1 MTEMK
6 KLENIQGFLVDLDG
20 VLYVGDQ
27 VIEGAGRAIS
37 AIRRQGYRLRFIT
50 NTSTRSLASLQ
61 KKLKGLGFDIPRSE
75 IISAPQAA
83 LLYLKSK
90 GRPVCHLLLA
100 EDVQRDFAGFPQSQD
115 KADAVVIGDIGD
127 AWNYAVLNRAF
138 RLLFAGAE
146 LIAMHKNR
154 FWQTESGLQMDIGG
168 FVVAL
173 EYASGKQAK
182 IMGKPSID
190 FFQMALQDL
199 GLPATQVAIVGD
211 DIESDVGGGQRAG
224 LMGILV
230 KTGKYRESFVK
241 ASKIQPDLV
250 IDSIADL
257 PELLGLTP

>member
-1 MTEMK
+1 MK
-6 KLENIQGFLVDLDG
+6 KIEGIRGLLLDLDG
-20 VLYVGDQ
+20 VLYVGDT
-27 VIEGAGRAIS
+27 VIEGAHNAIS
-37 AIRRQGYRLRFIT
+37 AIRQHGYKLRFIT

-61 KKLKGLGFDIPRSE
+61 KKLAGLGFDIPKSE

-100 EDVQRDFAGFPQSQD
+100 EDVKQDFARFQQSD
-115 KADAVVIGDIGD
+115 EKADAVVIGDIGE
-127 AWNYAVLNRAF
+127 AWNYAILNRAF
-138 RLLFAGAE
+138 RLLFSGAE

-190 FFQMALQDL
+190 FFQMALQDM
-199 GLPATQVAIVGD
+199 GLPASQVAIVGD
-211 DIESDVGGGQRAG
+211 DIESDIGGGQQAG

-257 PELLGLTP
+257 PKMLGLPE

>member
-1 MTEMK
+1 MK
-6 KLENIQGFLVDLDG
+6 KIEGIRGLLLDLDG
-20 VLYVGDQ
+20 VLYVGDT
-27 VIEGAGRAIS
+27 VIEGAHNAIS
-37 AIRRQGYRLRFIT
+37 AIRQHGYKLRFIT

-61 KKLKGLGFDIPRSE
+61 KKLAGLGFDIPKSE

-100 EDVQRDFAGFPQSQD
+100 EDVKQDFTRFQQSD
-115 KADAVVIGDIGD
+115 EKADAVVIGDIGE
-127 AWNYAVLNRAF
+127 AWNYAILNRAF
-138 RLLFAGAE
+138 RLLFSGAE

-190 FFQMALQDL
+190 FFQMALQDM
-199 GLPATQVAIVGD
+199 GLPASQVAIVGD
-211 DIESDVGGGQRAG
+211 DIESDIGGGQQAG

-257 PELLGLTP
+257 PKVLGLSE